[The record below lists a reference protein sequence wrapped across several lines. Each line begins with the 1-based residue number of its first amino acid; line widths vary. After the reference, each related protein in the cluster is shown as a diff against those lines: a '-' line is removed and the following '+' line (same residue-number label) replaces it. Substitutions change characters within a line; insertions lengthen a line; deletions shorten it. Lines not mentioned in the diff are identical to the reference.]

1 MHTMVWE
8 NADGKVF
15 LSYNSA
21 KYVFGT
27 IYERHGVSYSEESV
41 AKIESALA
49 AIADQAVK

>member
-1 MHTMVWE
+1 MVWE

-15 LSYNSA
+15 LSCNSA
-21 KYVFGT
+21 KYVFGS
-27 IYERHGVSYSEESV
+27 IHERHGVSYSEESV